1 MSAENPTLDLYRPE
15 LRFAEKLDL
24 HARRVV
30 EGFISGLHQSP
41 YQGFSVEFAEHR
53 AYAQGESTRH
63 LDWKLLARTDK
74 PYVKRYEAETNLRCW
89 MAIDR
94 SRSMRYPVGPPEEA
108 TKGGIKGAEAD
119 DQQKLLFSMRASA
132 ALVHLLKRQRDAFGL
147 AWLGQGLESV
157 SEARLSTRHQREL
170 FEQMGRVWADEEGDA
185 RSSNL
190 AEGLNRLAE
199 RMRSRSMLA
208 VFTDLFETGAALDDL
223 TAALQHLRFKKHDV
237 VVFHVLNRSLEME
250 LGLDNR
256 PYKLIDAETGRSLQV
271 EPMQIREAYRE
282 RAESFAQ
289 DMKLRCG
296 AVGVDWVEVDTALG
310 YKPVLVEFLRRRAK
324 MF

>member
-1 MSAENPTLDLYRPE
+1 MSTENATFDLYRPE

-94 SRSMRYPVGPPEEA
+94 SRSMRYPVVAEGTEA
-108 TKGGIKGAEAD
+108 YD
-119 DQQKLLFSMRASA
+119 RQKLLFSMRASA

-170 FEQMGRVWADEEGDA
+170 FEQMGRVWADEAGDA

-199 RMRSRSMLA
+199 RMRSRSMLT

-271 EPMQIREAYRE
+271 EPGQIREAYRE
-282 RAESFAQ
+282 RAEMFAR

-310 YKPVLVEFLRRRAK
+310 YKPVLVEFLRRRSK